1 MHILGAPRLGGCGQ
15 EALILSGACSLGAP
29 WSRYQHSGGVKAE
42 AAWVYESQ
50 GLPGGLAFQRPW
62 GEAQPQRDLKILR
75 LPRP

>member
-42 AAWVYESQ
+42 AAWVYESPGPAWRT
-50 GLPGGLAFQRPW
+50 GLPETLGRGPTSE
-62 GEAQPQRDLKILR
+62 GS
-75 LPRP
+75 